1 MPRIKV
7 FMLVIDHQVAA
18 NQKEQTAVAVSQIRE
33 LFAIAKLQ
41 IEATDQKVFESVECH
56 RLRSL

>member
-1 MPRIKV
+1 
-7 FMLVIDHQVAA
+7 
-18 NQKEQTAVAVSQIRE
+18 